1 MPVRD
6 RAPKTQ
12 AELAMASVN
21 LIDALVASGAND
33 EETLDAIER
42 NARHLEIVLERE
54 TFTASQRK
62 TFEEAIAKARV
73 E

>member
-1 MPVRD
+1 MRANLPD
-6 RAPKTQ
+6 RTV
-12 AELAMASVN
+12 AEKAMDSVTV
-21 LIDALVASGAND
+21 IDELLASGAND

>member
-1 MPVRD
+1 MRANQPD
-6 RAPKTQ
+6 RTAVEKAMDSVTVID
-12 AELAMASVN
+12 EL
-21 LIDALVASGAND
+21 LLSGLDD
-33 EETLDAIER
+33 EETLDAIKR

-62 TFEEAIAKARV
+62 TFEAAIAKARV